1 MCKIYAKLSEVLK
14 GDKDMI
20 EQTSKTKV
28 NIEVP
33 TDLLDKF
40 KSAAKDR
47 ELTVS
52 ALIRLLMK
60 EYLKSL
66 D

>member
-1 MCKIYAKLSEVLK
+1 MN
-14 GDKDMI
+14 
-20 EQTSKTKV
+20 EQMQKTKV

-33 TDLLDKF
+33 TELLASF
-40 KSAAKDR
+40 RAAAKER

-60 EYLKSL
+60 EYLK
-66 D
+66 DVKKM

>member
-1 MCKIYAKLSEVLK
+1 MLDQV
-14 GDKDMI
+14 
-20 EQTSKTKV
+20 QKTKV

-33 TDLLDKF
+33 TDLLTNFRK
-40 KSAAKDR
+40 AAKDR

-60 EYLKSL
+60 EYLKGVENNEL
-66 D
+66 GNL

>member
-1 MCKIYAKLSEVLK
+1 MNEQRTKI
-14 GDKDMI
+14 
-20 EQTSKTKV
+20 

-33 TDLLDKF
+33 VELLVSFRKV
-40 KSAAKDR
+40 AKER

-60 EYLKSL
+60 EYLKKEQDREL
-66 D
+66 DNL

>member
-1 MCKIYAKLSEVLK
+1 MKERDIMLDQV
-14 GDKDMI
+14 
-20 EQTSKTKV
+20 QKTKV

-33 TDLLDKF
+33 TDLLTNFRK
-40 KSAAKDR
+40 AAKDR

-60 EYLKSL
+60 EYLKGVENNEL
-66 D
+66 GNL